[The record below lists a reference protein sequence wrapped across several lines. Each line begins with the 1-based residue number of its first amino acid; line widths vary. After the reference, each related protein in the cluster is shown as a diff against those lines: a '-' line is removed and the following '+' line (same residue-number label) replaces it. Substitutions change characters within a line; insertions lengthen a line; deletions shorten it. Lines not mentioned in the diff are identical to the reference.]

1 MGTQGISAP
10 WTGWR
15 VSGMTRCG
23 QAGYRLDMA
32 QLLREF
38 FGPIYSPILIPAIRI
53 AWILISAYVILKVID
68 SGLSRLRLLIPSR
81 DVLGV
86 ARVEQRTETLR
97 HVIRSVSRG
106 ILILLVLLT
115 ISSELGFSIGP
126 VLASAGIAGL
136 AVGFG
141 AQSLVKDVISGFF
154 ILFEDQFGIGDVV
167 KIGDFTGVVER
178 MTLRATVLRNLEGQ
192 VYVVPNGNI
201 QNLIV
206 MTKGWSRAVLDV
218 TVPLKE
224 ELARVFDVLQRIG
237 ARLAQDWPDRIL
249 EQPVVLGVEKLDDS
263 GVTIRSIVK
272 TPPFKHADVL
282 REWRRRV
289 KDEFDKAGIELAQK
303 TTSSQ
308 PETLTPPSPRGRG

>member
-1 MGTQGISAP
+1 MPQSLAEILGRLHAP
-10 WTGWR
+10 
-15 VSGMTRCG
+15 
-23 QAGYRLDMA
+23 A
-32 QLLREF
+32 
-38 FGPIYSPILIPAIRI
+38 LIPAIRI
-53 AWILISAYVILKVID
+53 GWVLIAGYMILKLID
-68 SGLSRLRLLIPSR
+68 AALNRLRLLIPSS

-86 ARVEQRTETLR
+86 ERVEQRTATLR
-97 HVIRSVSRG
+97 QIIRSVTKAII
-106 ILILLVLLT
+106 ILVVVLT
-115 ISSELGFSIGP
+115 ISSELGYNIGP
-126 VLASAGIAGL
+126 VLASAGIVGL

-154 ILFEDQFGIGDVV
+154 ILFEDQFGVGDVA

-201 QNLIV
+201 QNVIV

-218 TVPLKE
+218 TVPHKE
-224 ELARVFDVLQRIG
+224 ELARVFDVLQRTG
-237 ARLAQDWPDRIL
+237 ARLAQEWPDRIL
-249 EQPVVLGVEKLDDS
+249 EQPQVLGVEKLDDA

-303 TTSSQ
+303 TLPQS
-308 PETLTPPSPRGRG
+308 ETLK

>member
-1 MGTQGISAP
+1 MP
-10 WTGWR
+10 
-15 VSGMTRCG
+15 
-23 QAGYRLDMA
+23 
-32 QLLREF
+32 QLLRDIF
-38 FGPIYSPILIPAIRI
+38 DSIYSPIVIHAIRI
-53 AWILISAYVILKVID
+53 GGILALGYVILRLID
-68 SGLSRLRLLIPSR
+68 SALNRLRVIIPSA
-81 DVLGV
+81 DVRGV
-86 ARVEQRTETLR
+86 ERVEQRTETLR
-97 HVIRSVSRG
+97 HIIRSVG
-106 ILILLVLLT
+106 KGTLILVIALT
-115 ISSELGFSIGP
+115 VSSELGFSIAP
-126 VLASAGIAGL
+126 VLASAGIVGL

-141 AQSLVKDVISGFF
+141 AQSLVKDFISGFF
-154 ILFEDQFGIGDVV
+154 ILFEDQFGIGDSV
-167 KIGDFTGVVER
+167 KIGDFSGVVER

-237 ARLAQDWPDRIL
+237 ACLAQDWPDRIL

-303 TTSSQ
+303 TISHT
-308 PETLTPPSPRGRG
+308 ETLK

>member
-1 MGTQGISAP
+1 MSNSALQH
-10 WTGWR
+10 W
-15 VSGMTRCG
+15 
-23 QAGYRLDMA
+23 
-32 QLLREF
+32 
-38 FGPIYSPILIPAIRI
+38 
-53 AWILISAYVILKVID
+53 
-68 SGLSRLRLLIPSR
+68 
-81 DVLGV
+81 
-86 ARVEQRTETLR
+86 
-97 HVIRSVSRG
+97 
-106 ILILLVLLT
+106 
-115 ISSELGFSIGP
+115 
-126 VLASAGIAGL
+126 
-136 AVGFG
+136 
-141 AQSLVKDVISGFF
+141 GFF

-201 QNLIV
+201 QNVIV

-303 TTSSQ
+303 TISHT
-308 PETLTPPSPRGRG
+308 ETLK